1 MTEVNNMEYLV
12 EKQHKQGKLHAI
24 ERINRLVDNGSF
36 HEIGQAVINYREDM
50 FGHTLPYDGVITGYG
65 TINGKR
71 VYVYA
76 QDFTVNGGS
85 LGYKH
90 GEKIATILKKAI
102 ENMCPIIGIND
113 SGGARIQEGVNS
125 LKGYGDIFY
134 YNVLASGYIPQIS
147 IIAGTCAGGA
157 AYSPAIT
164 DFVFVIE
171 GISNMYVTGPKVIK
185 AVTGRDVLANELGGT
200 EIHSKYSG
208 VAHFIEKTEDDC
220 YRDVRNLIDSIPQN
234 NLYKYEIKRSK
245 TFSKKSNIE
254 KLLPK
259 NKRRAYDIKN
269 IIMRIVDDFSFI
281 EIQEHFAANIVIG
294 FGRIENVI
302 VVIVANQPLIKAGVL
317 DSDSSDKSAR
327 FIRYCDDFNIP
338 LITLVDTPGF
348 MPSIEEERK
357 GIIRHG
363 AKLIVAY
370 AEATVPKI
378 TLILRK
384 AYGGAYIAMCSRH
397 LGADYVFCWPGAEI
411 AVMGAEGAVNIIYKK
426 ELLLIDDIEKKKDF
440 LLSKTKEYQEQY
452 INAKIALEEGYIDAE
467 ITPSNTRD
475 NFIAALSMLKNKSNT
490 LGIRKKHSNIPL

>member
-185 AVTGRDVLANELGGT
+185 AVTGRDVLAN
-200 EIHSKYSG
+200 
-208 VAHFIEKTEDDC
+208 
-220 YRDVRNLIDSIPQN
+220 
-234 NLYKYEIKRSK
+234 
-245 TFSKKSNIE
+245 
-254 KLLPK
+254 
-259 NKRRAYDIKN
+259 
-269 IIMRIVDDFSFI
+269 
-281 EIQEHFAANIVIG
+281 
-294 FGRIENVI
+294 
-302 VVIVANQPLIKAGVL
+302 
-317 DSDSSDKSAR
+317 
-327 FIRYCDDFNIP
+327 
-338 LITLVDTPGF
+338 
-348 MPSIEEERK
+348 
-357 GIIRHG
+357 
-363 AKLIVAY
+363 
-370 AEATVPKI
+370 
-378 TLILRK
+378 
-384 AYGGAYIAMCSRH
+384 
-397 LGADYVFCWPGAEI
+397 
-411 AVMGAEGAVNIIYKK
+411 
-426 ELLLIDDIEKKKDF
+426 
-440 LLSKTKEYQEQY
+440 
-452 INAKIALEEGYIDAE
+452 
-467 ITPSNTRD
+467 
-475 NFIAALSMLKNKSNT
+475 
-490 LGIRKKHSNIPL
+490 